1 MGPNGNYD
9 IAIIGA
15 GPGGYVAAIR
25 ASQLGGKV
33 VVIEEGEL
41 GGTCVNR
48 GCIPTK
54 TLLASA
60 KLLNSVKK
68 GNEFGINSGEVSLDF
83 PTISKRKER
92 IVKQLVSGIGQLFK
106 SYGIELIKG
115 KGRLTEK
122 IKDNLVELEV
132 EKDDGSVEKVMAKKL
147 IIATGSIPAQIPG
160 IYIDKRDVI
169 TSDQALEL
177 EEIPSSLLIVG
188 GGVIGVEFASI
199 FNSLGSKVTIVELLP
214 RIIPTEDGE
223 ISEEL
228 KKFLVRSGIEVN
240 TGVKVK
246 EIVSDNGKKKVVI
259 ETSQGRADKVAQ
271 KVLIATGRKPY
282 TEGLGLEKAGIILE
296 KGRILV
302 NERMETNLPGIFA
315 IGDVVGGVLLAHV
328 ASGEGIVASEN
339 ALGNQSKIDYRVIP
353 NCIYSLPEVASV
365 GLSEERA
372 KEMGYEVAAGRF
384 PFLANARATIM
395 GERVGLVKILADR
408 KTDDI
413 LGVHI
418 VGPDA
423 TELIAEASVAIKAKV
438 TTKDLERMIHGHPT
452 LSEAIFEAAHD
463 VHGEAID
470 LKKK

>member
-1 MGPNGNYD
+1 MGSNENYN

-25 ASQLGGKV
+25 ASQLGGRV
-33 VVIEEGEL
+33 AVIEKEEL

-54 TLLASA
+54 ALLASA
-60 KLLNSVKK
+60 RLLNSIKK
-68 GNEFGINSGEVSLDF
+68 GAEFGIRSGEFSIDF
-83 PTISKRKER
+83 SAITKRKER
-92 IVKQLVSGIGQLFK
+92 IVKQFVSGIAQLFK
-106 SYGIELIKG
+106 SYGIFLIRG

-122 IKDNLVELEV
+122 IGDKVTEIEV
-132 EKDDGSVEKVMAKKL
+132 EKDDGSLEKVIANKL
-147 IIATGSIPAQIPG
+147 IIATGSVPAQIPG
-160 IYIDKRDVI
+160 ISVDKREVI

-177 EEIPSSLLIVG
+177 EEVPSSLLIIG

-199 FNSLGSKVTIVELLP
+199 FNSLGSKVTIVELLE

-240 TGVKVK
+240 TGVKVQ
-246 EIVSDNGKKKVVI
+246 EVSPDNGKRKVI
-259 ETSQGRADKVAQ
+259 METQQGREERVAQ

-282 TEGLGLEKAGIILE
+282 TEALGLEKTGIGLR
-296 KGRILV
+296 KGGILV
-302 NERMETNLPGIFA
+302 NERMETNLPGIFG

-339 ALGNQSKIDYRVIP
+339 AMGGQSKIDYRVIP
-353 NCIYSLPEVASV
+353 NCIYSIPEVASV

-372 KEMGYEVAAGRF
+372 KEMGYQVNVGRF
-384 PFLANARATIM
+384 PFLANARATIL
-395 GERVGLVKILADR
+395 GERMGLVKILADR
-408 KTDDI
+408 KTDEI

-418 VGPDA
+418 IGPDA
-423 TELIAEASVAIKAKV
+423 TELIGEACVAMKARL
-438 TTKDLERMIHGHPT
+438 TTKDLERIIHAHPT
-452 LSEAIFEAAHD
+452 LSEGIFEAAHD

-470 LKKK
+470 LRKK

>member
-1 MGPNGNYD
+1 MASNENFD

-33 VVIEEGEL
+33 AVIEKDEL

-54 TLLASA
+54 ALLASA
-60 KLLNSVKK
+60 SLLNSVKK
-68 GNEFGINSGEVSLDF
+68 GAEFGIKSGEFSVDF
-83 PTISKRKER
+83 SIITKRKER
-92 IVKQLVSGIGQLFK
+92 IVRQFVNGIAQLFK
-106 SYGIELIKG
+106 SYGIVLIKG
-115 KGRLTEK
+115 RARLTER
-122 IKDNLVELEV
+122 IEDEMIEIEV
-132 EKDDGSVEKVMAKKL
+132 EKKDGSVEKVIAKKL

-160 IYIDKRDVI
+160 ISIDERDVI
-169 TSDQALEL
+169 TSDKALEL
-177 EEIPSSLLIVG
+177 EEVPSSLLIVG

-199 FNSLGSKVTIVELLP
+199 FNSLGSKVTIVELLE

-240 TGVKVK
+240 TGVKVR
-246 EIVSDNGKKKVVI
+246 EIVSDNGKKKAII
-259 ETSQGRADKVAQ
+259 ETPEGREERVAQ

-282 TEGLGLEKAGIILE
+282 TEGLGLEKTGIGLE

-328 ASGEGIVASEN
+328 ASGEGIVAGEN
-339 ALGNQSKIDYRVIP
+339 AMGNQSRIDYRVIP
-353 NCIYSLPEVASV
+353 NCIYSIPEVASV

-372 KEMGYEVAAGRF
+372 KEMGYEVSVGRF
-384 PFLANARATIM
+384 PFLANPRATII
-395 GERVGLVKILADR
+395 GERVGLVKILADS
-408 KTDDI
+408 KTDEI

-418 VGPDA
+418 LGPDA
-423 TELIAEASVAIKAKV
+423 TELIGEACVAIKARV
-438 TTKDLERMIHGHPT
+438 TTKDLERIIHAHPT
-452 LSEAIFEAAHD
+452 LSEGIFEAAHD

-470 LKKK
+470 LRKK

>member
-1 MGPNGNYD
+1 MHLGENYD
-9 IAIIGA
+9 VAIIGA

-33 VVIEEGEL
+33 VVIEKDEL

-54 TLLASA
+54 ALLASA
-60 KLLNSVKK
+60 QLLDSLKK
-68 GNEFGINSGEVSLDF
+68 GSEFGIKSGEVCVDF
-83 PTISKRKER
+83 SIIVKRKER

-106 SYGIELIKG
+106 SYGVEVIRGKG
-115 KGRLTEK
+115 KLTER
-122 IKDNLVELEV
+122 IKDKLIEIKI
-132 EKDDGSVEKVMAKKL
+132 EKEDGSEEKVTAKKL
-147 IIATGSIPAQIPG
+147 IIATGSYPAQIPG
-160 IYIDKRDVI
+160 ISIDGRDVI
-169 TSDQALEL
+169 TSDEALEL
-177 EEIPSSLLIVG
+177 EEVPASLLIVG

-214 RIIPTEDGE
+214 RIIPTEDEE

-228 KKFLVRSGIEVN
+228 KKFLVKSGIEVN
-240 TGVKVK
+240 TEVKVR
-246 EIVSDNGKKKVVI
+246 EIVSANGKKRAII
-259 ETSQGRADKVAQ
+259 ETSRGKEEKIAH

-282 TEGLGLEKAGIILE
+282 TEGLGLEKTGIGLD

-302 NERMETNLPGIFA
+302 NERMETNLPGVFA

-339 ALGNQSKIDYRVIP
+339 AMGNQSKIDYRVIP
-353 NCIYSLPEVASV
+353 NCIYSIPEVASV

-372 KEMGYEVAAGRF
+372 KEMGYEVAVGRF
-384 PFLANARATIM
+384 PFLANARATIL
-395 GERVGLVKILADR
+395 GERVGMVKIVADR
-408 KTDDI
+408 RNNEI

-423 TELIAEASVAIKAKV
+423 TELIGEASLAIKARV
-438 TTKDLERMIHGHPT
+438 TTKDLERMIHAHPT

>member
-1 MGPNGNYD
+1 MDSNANYD

-33 VVIEEGEL
+33 VVIEKGEL

-48 GCIPTK
+48 GCISTK

-60 KLLNSVKK
+60 RRLDSVKK
-68 GNEFGINSGEVSLDF
+68 AGEFGINSGEVSVDF
-83 PTISKRKER
+83 STISKRKER
-92 IVKQLVSGIGQLFK
+92 IVKQLVGGIGQLFK
-106 SYGIELIKG
+106 SYGIEVIKG
-115 KGRLTEK
+115 KGRLTER

-147 IIATGSIPAQIPG
+147 IIATGSVPARIPG
-160 IYIDKRDVI
+160 ISIDKRDVI

-177 EEIPSSLLIVG
+177 EEVPPSLLIVG

-199 FNSLGSKVTIVELLP
+199 FNSLGSKVIIVELLP

-223 ISEEL
+223 ISEQL
-228 KKFLVRSGIEVN
+228 KKLLVKSGIEIN
-240 TGVKVK
+240 TGIKVK
-246 EIVSDNGKKKVVI
+246 EIISDNGKKKVII
-259 ETSQGRADKVAQ
+259 ETPRGKEEKVAQ

-282 TEGLGLEKAGIILE
+282 TEGLGLEKTGIGLE

-339 ALGNQSKIDYRVIP
+339 AMGNQSKIDYRVIP
-353 NCIYSLPEVASV
+353 NCIYSFPEVASV
-365 GLSEERA
+365 GLSEEKA
-372 KEMGYEVAAGRF
+372 KEMGYEVAVGRF

-395 GERVGLVKILADR
+395 VERIGLVKIVADR
-408 KTDDI
+408 KTDEI

-418 VGPDA
+418 VGADA
-423 TELIAEASVAIKAKV
+423 TELISEASVAIKAKV
-438 TTKDLERMIHGHPT
+438 ITKDLERMIHGHPT

>member
-1 MGPNGNYD
+1 MDSNANYD

-33 VVIEEGEL
+33 VVIEKSEL
-41 GGTCVNR
+41 GGTCVNI

-60 KLLNSVKK
+60 RLLNSVKK
-68 GNEFGINSGEVSLDF
+68 GGEFGINSGEVSVDF
-83 PTISKRKER
+83 STISKRKER

-106 SYGIELIKG
+106 SYGVEVIKG
-115 KGRLTEK
+115 KGRLTER

-132 EKDDGSVEKVMAKKL
+132 EKDDSSVEKVMAKKL
-147 IIATGSIPAQIPG
+147 IIATGSVPARIPG
-160 IYIDKRDVI
+160 ISIDKRDVI

-223 ISEEL
+223 ISEQL
-228 KKFLVRSGIEVN
+228 KKFLVKSGIEVN
-240 TGVKVK
+240 TGIKVK

-259 ETSQGRADKVAQ
+259 ETPRGREEKVAQ

-282 TEGLGLEKAGIILE
+282 AEGLGLEKTGIGME

-339 ALGNQSKIDYRVIP
+339 AMGNQSKIDYRVIP

-365 GLSEERA
+365 GLSEEKA
-372 KEMGYEVAAGRF
+372 KEMGYEVSIGRF

-395 GERVGLVKILADR
+395 GERVGLVKIVADR
-408 KTDDI
+408 KTDEI
-413 LGVHI
+413 LGAHI

-438 TTKDLERMIHGHPT
+438 TTKDLERIIHGHPT

>member
-1 MGPNGNYD
+1 MDSNANYD

-33 VVIEEGEL
+33 VVIEKGEL

-48 GCIPTK
+48 GCISTK

-60 KLLNSVKK
+60 QLLHSVKK
-68 GNEFGINSGEVSLDF
+68 AGEFGINSGEVSVDF
-83 PTISKRKER
+83 SVIAKRKER
-92 IVKQLVSGIGQLFK
+92 IVRQLVSGIGQLFK
-106 SYGIELIKG
+106 SYGVEVIKG
-115 KGRLTEK
+115 KGKLTER

-132 EKDDGSVEKVMAKKL
+132 EKDDGSIEKVMTKKL
-147 IIATGSIPAQIPG
+147 IIATGSVPAQIPG
-160 IYIDKRDVI
+160 ISIDKRDVL

-177 EEIPSSLLIVG
+177 EEVPSSPRIVG

-223 ISEEL
+223 ISEQL
-228 KKFLVRSGIEVN
+228 KKLLVKSGIEIN

-246 EIVSDNGKKKVVI
+246 EIVSHNGKKKVVI
-259 ETSQGRADKVAQ
+259 ETPRGREEKIAQ

-282 TEGLGLEKAGIILE
+282 AEGLGLEKTGIGLE

-328 ASGEGIVASEN
+328 ASAEGIVASEN
-339 ALGNQSKIDYRVIP
+339 AMGNQSKIDYRVIP
-353 NCIYSLPEVASV
+353 NCIYSFPEVASV
-365 GLSEERA
+365 GLSEEKA
-372 KEMGYEVAAGRF
+372 KEMGCEVAVGRF

-395 GERVGLVKILADR
+395 GERVGMVKILADR
-408 KTDDI
+408 KTDEI

-418 VGPDA
+418 VGAHA

-438 TTKDLERMIHGHPT
+438 TTKDLERIIHGHPT

>member
-1 MGPNGNYD
+1 MDSNANYD

-33 VVIEEGEL
+33 VVIEKGEL
-41 GGTCVNR
+41 GGTCVNI

-54 TLLASA
+54 TLVASA
-60 KLLNSVKK
+60 RLLNSIKK
-68 GNEFGINSGEVSLDF
+68 GGEFGINSGEVSVDF
-83 PTISKRKER
+83 STILKRKER

-106 SYGIELIKG
+106 SYGVEVIKG
-115 KGRLTEK
+115 KGRLTDR

-147 IIATGSIPAQIPG
+147 IIAPGSIPAQIPG
-160 IYIDKRDVI
+160 ISIDGRDVI

-199 FNSLGSKVTIVELLP
+199 FNSLGSKVIIVELLP

-223 ISEEL
+223 ISEQL
-228 KKFLVRSGIEVN
+228 KKFLLRSGIEVN

-259 ETSQGRADKVAQ
+259 ETPQGKEEKVAQ

-282 TEGLGLEKAGIILE
+282 TEGLGLEKTGIRME

-328 ASGEGIVASEN
+328 ASAEGIVASEN
-339 ALGNQSKIDYRVIP
+339 AMGNQSKIDYRVIP

-408 KTDDI
+408 KTDEI

-423 TELIAEASVAIKAKV
+423 TELIAEASVAIKAKA

>member
-1 MGPNGNYD
+1 MDSSKNYD

-33 VVIEEGEL
+33 VVIEKDEL

-54 TLLASA
+54 ALLASA
-60 KLLNSVKK
+60 QLLDSLKK
-68 GNEFGINSGEVSLDF
+68 GSEFGIKSGEVNVDF
-83 PTISKRKER
+83 SVIVKRKER
-92 IVKQLVSGIGQLFK
+92 VVKQLVSGIGQLFK
-106 SYGIELIKG
+106 SHSIEVIKG
-115 KGRLTEK
+115 KGKLTEK
-122 IKDNLVELEV
+122 IKDKLIEIEI
-132 EKDDGSVEKVMAKKL
+132 EKGDGSEEKVTAKKL
-147 IIATGSIPAQIPG
+147 IIATGSVPAQIPG
-160 IYIDKRDVI
+160 ISIDERDVI

-177 EEIPSSLLIVG
+177 KEVPSSILIVG

-199 FNSLGSKVTIVELLP
+199 FNSLGTKVTIVELLQ

-223 ISEEL
+223 ISEQL
-228 KKFLVRSGIEVN
+228 KKSLVKSRIEVN
-240 TGVKVK
+240 TGVKVR
-246 EIVSDNGKKKVVI
+246 EIVSHNGNRKVVI
-259 ETSQGRADKVAQ
+259 ETLEGREEKVAQ
-271 KVLIATGRKPY
+271 KVLIATGRRPY
-282 TEGLGLEKAGIILE
+282 TEGLNLEKTGIGVE

-302 NERMETNLPGIFA
+302 NENMETNLPGIYA
-315 IGDVVGGVLLAHV
+315 VGDVVGGVLLAHV
-328 ASGEGIVASEN
+328 ASAEGIVASEN
-339 ALGNQSKIDYRVIP
+339 ATGNQLKIDYRVIP
-353 NCIYSLPEVASV
+353 NCIYSIPEVASV

-372 KEMGYEVAAGRF
+372 KEMGYEVAVGRF
-384 PFLANARATIM
+384 PFLANARATIL
-395 GERVGLVKILADR
+395 GERVGMVKIVADR
-408 KTDDI
+408 RTDEI

-423 TELIAEASVAIKAKV
+423 TELIGQASVAIKARV
-438 TTKDLERMIHGHPT
+438 TTRNLERIIHGHPT

>member
-1 MGPNGNYD
+1 
-9 IAIIGA
+9 
-15 GPGGYVAAIR
+15 
-25 ASQLGGKV
+25 
-33 VVIEEGEL
+33 EL

-60 KLLNSVKK
+60 RLLNSVKK
-68 GNEFGINSGEVSLDF
+68 GGEFGINSGEVSVDF
-83 PTISKRKER
+83 STISKRKER

-106 SYGIELIKG
+106 SYGVEVIKG
-115 KGRLTEK
+115 KGRLTDR

-132 EKDDGSVEKVMAKKL
+132 EKDDGSVEKVMGKKL

-160 IYIDKRDVI
+160 ISIDKRDVM

-214 RIIPTEDGE
+214 RIIPTEDVE

-240 TGVKVK
+240 TEVKVK
-246 EIVSDNGKKKVVI
+246 EILSDNGKKKVVI
-259 ETSQGRADKVAQ
+259 ETPRGKEEKIAQ

-282 TEGLGLEKAGIILE
+282 TEGLGLEKTGIGLE

-372 KEMGYEVAAGRF
+372 KEMGYEVAVGRF

-395 GERVGLVKILADR
+395 GERIGLVKILADR
-408 KTDDI
+408 TTDEI

-463 VHGEAID
+463 VYGEAID

>member
-1 MGPNGNYD
+1 MDSNANYD

-33 VVIEEGEL
+33 VVIEKGEL

-60 KLLNSVKK
+60 ELLHSVKK
-68 GNEFGINSGEVSLDF
+68 GGELGIKSGEVSVDF
-83 PTISKRKER
+83 SAIAKRKER
-92 IVKQLVSGIGQLFK
+92 IVRQLVSGIGQLFK
-106 SYGIELIKG
+106 SYGVEVIKG
-115 KGRLTEK
+115 KGKLTER
-122 IKDNLVELEV
+122 IKDNLVDLEV

-147 IIATGSIPAQIPG
+147 IVATGSVTAQIPG
-160 IYIDKRDVI
+160 ISIDERDVI

-214 RIIPTEDGE
+214 RIIPTEEGE
-223 ISEEL
+223 ISEQL
-228 KKFLVRSGIEVN
+228 KKFLVKSGIGVN
-240 TGVKVK
+240 TGIKVK

-259 ETSQGRADKVAQ
+259 ETPRGREEKIAQ

-282 TEGLGLEKAGIILE
+282 AEGLGLEKTGIGME

-339 ALGNQSKIDYRVIP
+339 AMGNQSKIDYRVIP

-365 GLSEERA
+365 GLSEEKA
-372 KEMGYEVAAGRF
+372 KEMGYEVAVGRF

-395 GERVGLVKILADR
+395 GERVGLVKIVADR
-408 KTDDI
+408 KTDEI

-418 VGPDA
+418 VGPHA

-438 TTKDLERMIHGHPT
+438 ATKDLERMIHGHPT

>member
-1 MGPNGNYD
+1 MHSTENYD
-9 IAIIGA
+9 VAIIGA

-25 ASQLGGKV
+25 ASQMGGKV
-33 VVIEEGEL
+33 VVIEKDEL
-41 GGTCVNR
+41 GGTCLNR

-54 TLLASA
+54 ALLASA
-60 KLLNSVKK
+60 RLLNSVKK
-68 GNEFGINSGEVSLDF
+68 GSEFGIKSGEFSVDF
-83 PTISKRKER
+83 SIMTKRKEK
-92 IVKQLVSGIGQLFK
+92 IVKQLVNGIGQLFK
-106 SYGIELIKG
+106 SYGIELMRG
-115 KGRLTEK
+115 EGRLTET
-122 IKDNLVELEV
+122 IKDKLIEIEV
-132 EKDDGSVEKVMAKKL
+132 ETGDGSEEKVTAKKL
-147 IIATGSIPAQIPG
+147 IIATGSYPAHIPG
-160 IYIDKRDVI
+160 ISIDERDVI

-199 FNSLGSKVTIVELLP
+199 FNSLGSKVTIVELLE

-228 KKFLVRSGIEVN
+228 KKFLVRSGVEVN
-240 TGVKVK
+240 TGVKVR
-246 EIVSDNGKKKVVI
+246 EIVSDNGKKKAII
-259 ETSQGRADKVAQ
+259 ETPQGKEEKVAQ
-271 KVLIATGRKPY
+271 KVLIATGRRPY
-282 TEGLGLEKAGIILE
+282 TEGLGLEKTGIRLE

-328 ASGEGIVASEN
+328 ASAEGIVASEN
-339 ALGNQSKIDYRVIP
+339 AMGNQLKIDYRVIP
-353 NCIYSLPEVASV
+353 NCIYSIPEVASV

-372 KEMGYEVAAGRF
+372 REMGYEVNIGRF
-384 PFLANARATIM
+384 PFLANARATIL

-408 KTDDI
+408 KTDEI
-413 LGVHI
+413 LGIHI

-423 TELIAEASVAIKAKV
+423 TELIGEASLAIKARV
-438 TTKDLERMIHGHPT
+438 TTKDLERIIHAHPT
-452 LSEAIFEAAHD
+452 LSEVIFEAAHD

>member
-1 MGPNGNYD
+1 MGPNANYD

-33 VVIEEGEL
+33 AVVEKGEL

-60 KLLNSVKK
+60 ELLHSVKK
-68 GNEFGINSGEVSLDF
+68 GGEFGIDSGEVNVDF
-83 PTISKRKER
+83 SKIFKRKER
-92 IVKQLVSGIGQLFK
+92 IVRQLVSGIGQLFK
-106 SYGIELIKG
+106 SYGVQVIKG
-115 KGRLTEK
+115 KGRLTER
-122 IKDNLVELEV
+122 INDNAIEIEV
-132 EKDDGSVEKVMAKKL
+132 EKGDGSKEKVVAKKL
-147 IIATGSIPAQIPG
+147 IIATGSIPAGIPG
-160 IYIDKRDVI
+160 ISMDKRDVI
-169 TSDQALEL
+169 TSDQALEW

-214 RIIPTEDGE
+214 RIIPTEDKE

-228 KKFLVRSGIEVN
+228 KKLLTRSGIEVN

-246 EIVSDNGKKKVVI
+246 EIVSDNGKNRVII
-259 ETSQGRADKVAQ
+259 ETSRGKEEKIAR
-271 KVLIATGRKPY
+271 KVLVATGRKPY
-282 TEGLGLEKAGIILE
+282 TEGLDLEKAGIRTE
-296 KGRILV
+296 KGRILA

-339 ALGNQSKIDYRVIP
+339 AMGKQSRIDYRVIP

-365 GLSEERA
+365 GLSEEKA
-372 KEMGYEVAAGRF
+372 KDMGYKVNVGRF

-395 GERVGLVKILADR
+395 GKRVGLVKILADR
-408 KTDDI
+408 KTDEI

-418 VGPDA
+418 VGPNA
-423 TELIAEASVAIKAKV
+423 TELIAEASVAIKGKA
-438 TTKDLERMIHGHPT
+438 TAKDLERMVHGHPT

-463 VHGEAID
+463 AHGEAID
-470 LKKK
+470 LMKK

>member
-1 MGPNGNYD
+1 MDSTENYD

-25 ASQLGGKV
+25 ASQLGGRV
-33 VVIEEGEL
+33 VVMEKEEL

-48 GCIPTK
+48 GCIATK
-54 TLLASA
+54 ALLASA
-60 KLLNSVKK
+60 NLLNSVKK
-68 GNEFGINSGEVSLDF
+68 GSDFGINSGEASVDF
-83 PTISKRKER
+83 SVIAKRKEK
-92 IVKQLVSGIGQLFK
+92 IIKQFVNGIAQLFK
-106 SYGIELIKG
+106 SHGIVLIRG
-115 KGRLTEK
+115 KGRLTER
-122 IKDNLVELEV
+122 IKDKMIEIEA
-132 EKDDGSVEKVMAKKL
+132 EKNDGSVEKVMANKL
-147 IIATGSIPAQIPG
+147 IIATGSVPAQIPG
-160 IYIDKRDVI
+160 ISIDKREVI

-177 EEIPSSLLIVG
+177 EEIPSSLLVVG

-199 FNSLGSKVTIVELLP
+199 FNSLGSKVTIVELLE

-240 TGVKVK
+240 TGVKVR
-246 EIVSDNGKKKVVI
+246 EIVSDNGKRKVI
-259 ETSQGRADKVAQ
+259 METPRGREEKVAQ
-271 KVLIATGRKPY
+271 KVLIATGRRPY
-282 TEGLGLEKAGIILE
+282 TEGLGLEKVGIELE

-302 NERMETNLPGIFA
+302 NERTETNLPGVFA

-328 ASGEGIVASEN
+328 ASAEGIVAGEN
-339 ALGNQSKIDYRVIP
+339 AMGGQSKIDYRVIP
-353 NCIYSLPEVASV
+353 NCIYSIPEVASV

-372 KEMGYEVAAGRF
+372 KEMGYEVSVGRF
-384 PFLANARATIM
+384 PFLANARATII

-408 KTDDI
+408 KTDAI

-423 TELIAEASVAIKAKV
+423 TELIGEASVAIKARV
-438 TTKDLERMIHGHPT
+438 TTKDLERIIHAHPT
-452 LSEAIFEAAHD
+452 LSEGIFEAAQD

-470 LKKK
+470 LRKK

>member
-1 MGPNGNYD
+1 MDSNANYD

-33 VVIEEGEL
+33 VVIEKGEL
-41 GGTCVNR
+41 GGTCVNK

-54 TLLASA
+54 ALLASA
-60 KLLNSVKK
+60 QLLHSVKK
-68 GNEFGINSGEVSLDF
+68 AGEFGINSGEVSVNF
-83 PTISKRKER
+83 SVIAKRKER
-92 IVKQLVSGIGQLFK
+92 IVRQLVSGIGQLFK
-106 SYGIELIKG
+106 SYGVEVIKG
-115 KGRLTEK
+115 KGKLTER
-122 IKDNLVELEV
+122 IKDKTIELEV

-147 IIATGSIPAQIPG
+147 IIATGSVPAQIPG
-160 IYIDKRDVI
+160 ISIDKRDVL

-223 ISEEL
+223 ISEQL
-228 KKFLVRSGIEVN
+228 KKLLVKSGIEVN

-246 EIVSDNGKKKVVI
+246 EIISDNGKKKVVI
-259 ETSQGRADKVAQ
+259 ETPRGKEEKVAQ

-282 TEGLGLEKAGIILE
+282 AEGLGLEKTGIGLE

-339 ALGNQSKIDYRVIP
+339 AMGNQSKIDYRVIP
-353 NCIYSLPEVASV
+353 NCIYSFPEVASV

-372 KEMGYEVAAGRF
+372 KEMGYEVAVGRF

-395 GERVGLVKILADR
+395 GERIGLVKIVADR
-408 KTDDI
+408 KTDEI

-418 VGPDA
+418 VGPEA

-438 TTKDLERMIHGHPT
+438 TTKDLERIIHGHPT

>member
-1 MGPNGNYD
+1 MDLPKNYD

-25 ASQLGGKV
+25 ASQMGGKV
-33 VVIEEGEL
+33 VVIEKDEL
-41 GGTCVNR
+41 GGTCLNR

-54 TLLASA
+54 ALLASA
-60 KLLNSVKK
+60 RLLNSVKK
-68 GNEFGINSGEVSLDF
+68 GSEFGIKSVEFSVDF
-83 PTISKRKER
+83 SIMTKRKER
-92 IVKQLVSGIGQLFK
+92 IVKQLVNGIAQLFK

-115 KGRLTEK
+115 EGRLTER
-122 IKDNLVELEV
+122 IKDKLIEIEV
-132 EKDDGSVEKVMAKKL
+132 EKDDGSVEKVIAKKL
-147 IIATGSIPAQIPG
+147 IVATGSVPAHIPG
-160 IYIDKRDVI
+160 ISIDERDVI

-223 ISEEL
+223 ISEQL
-228 KKFLVRSGIEVN
+228 KKFLVRSGVEIN
-240 TGVKVK
+240 TGVKVRD
-246 EIVSDNGKKKVVI
+246 IVSDNGKQKVI
-259 ETSQGRADKVAQ
+259 METAGGREEKVAQ
-271 KVLIATGRKPY
+271 KVLIATGRRPY
-282 TEGLGLEKAGIILE
+282 TERLGLEKTGIRLE

-328 ASGEGIVASEN
+328 ASAEGIVASEN
-339 ALGNQSKIDYRVIP
+339 AMGNQLKIDYRVIP
-353 NCIYSLPEVASV
+353 NCIYSIPEVASV

-372 KEMGYEVAAGRF
+372 REMGYEVSVGRF
-384 PFLANARATIM
+384 PFLASAKATIL
-395 GERVGLVKILADR
+395 GERIGMVKIVADR
-408 KTDDI
+408 RTDEI
-413 LGVHI
+413 LGIHI

-423 TELIAEASVAIKAKV
+423 TELIGEASLAIKARV
-438 TTKDLERMIHGHPT
+438 TTKDLERMIHAHPT

-470 LKKK
+470 LSKK

>member
-1 MGPNGNYD
+1 MNSNVNYD

-33 VVIEEGEL
+33 VVIEKNEL
-41 GGTCVNR
+41 GGTCVNK

-60 KLLNSVKK
+60 RLLNSVKK
-68 GNEFGINSGEVSLDF
+68 GGEFGIESGEVSVNF
-83 PTISKRKER
+83 STIFKRRGR
-92 IVKQLVSGIGQLFK
+92 IVKQLVNGIGQLFK
-106 SYGIELIKG
+106 SYGVEVIKG

-122 IKDNLVELEV
+122 IKDNAIEIEV

-160 IYIDKRDVI
+160 ISIDEQDVI
-169 TSDQALEL
+169 TSDQALEW

-199 FNSLGSKVTIVELLP
+199 FNNLGSKVTIVELLP

-228 KKFLVRSGIEVN
+228 KKFLVRSGIEVI

-246 EIVSDNGKKKVVI
+246 EIISENGKKKVVI
-259 ETSQGRADKVAQ
+259 ETPQGREEKIAQ
-271 KVLIATGRKPY
+271 KVLIATGRKAY
-282 TEGLGLEKAGIILE
+282 IEGLGLEKTGIGLE
-296 KGRILV
+296 KGKILV

-328 ASGEGIVASEN
+328 ASGEGIVAGGN
-339 ALGNQSKIDYRVIP
+339 AMGNQSKIDYKAIP

-365 GLSEERA
+365 GLSEEKA
-372 KEMGYEVAAGRF
+372 KDMGYDVSVGRF

-395 GERVGLVKILADR
+395 GERIGLVKILADR
-408 KTDDI
+408 KTDEI

-423 TELIAEASVAIKAKV
+423 TELISEASLAIKAKV
-438 TTKDLERMIHGHPT
+438 TTKDLERIIHGHPT
-452 LSEAIFEAAHD
+452 LSEALFEAAHD

>member
-1 MGPNGNYD
+1 MDSGENYD

-33 VVIEEGEL
+33 VMIEKDAL

-60 KLLNSVKK
+60 RLLNSVKK
-68 GNEFGINSGEVSLDF
+68 GGEFGINSGEVSVDF
-83 PTISKRKER
+83 STISKRKER
-92 IVKQLVSGIGQLFK
+92 IIRQLVNGIAQLFK
-106 SYGIELIKG
+106 SYGIDVIKG
-115 KGRLTEK
+115 KGRLTER
-122 IKDNLVELEV
+122 IKDKSIEIEV

-160 IYIDKRDVI
+160 ISIDERGVI

-177 EEIPSSLLIVG
+177 EEVPSSIIIVG

-228 KKFLVRSGIEVN
+228 KKLLVRSGIEVN

-246 EIVSDNGKKKVVI
+246 EIVSHNGKKKAVI
-259 ETSQGRADKVAQ
+259 ETPRGREEKVAQ

-282 TEGLGLEKAGIILE
+282 TEGLALEKTGIGLE

-302 NERMETNLPGIFA
+302 NEKMETNLPGIFA

-328 ASGEGIVASEN
+328 ASAEGIVASEN
-339 ALGNQSKIDYRVIP
+339 ATGNQLKIDYRVIP
-353 NCIYSLPEVASV
+353 NCIYSIPEVASV
-365 GLSEERA
+365 GLNEERA
-372 KEMGYEVAAGRF
+372 KEMGYEVDVGRF
-384 PFLANARATIM
+384 PFLASARATIL
-395 GERVGLVKILADR
+395 GERVGMVKIVADG
-408 KTDDI
+408 KTDEI

-423 TELIAEASVAIKAKV
+423 TELIGEASVAIKARV
-438 TTKDLERMIHGHPT
+438 TTKDLGRIIHAHPT

-470 LKKK
+470 LRKK

>member
-1 MGPNGNYD
+1 MDSTENYD

-25 ASQLGGKV
+25 ASQLGGRV
-33 VVIEEGEL
+33 VVMEKEEL

-48 GCIPTK
+48 GCIATK
-54 TLLASA
+54 ALLASA
-60 KLLNSVKK
+60 NLLNSVKK
-68 GNEFGINSGEVSLDF
+68 GSDFGINSGEASVDF
-83 PTISKRKER
+83 SVIAKRKEK
-92 IVKQLVSGIGQLFK
+92 IIKQFVNGIAQLFK
-106 SYGIELIKG
+106 SHGIVLIRG
-115 KGRLTEK
+115 KGRLTER
-122 IKDNLVELEV
+122 IKDKMIEIEA
-132 EKDDGSVEKVMAKKL
+132 EKNDGSVEKVMANKL
-147 IIATGSIPAQIPG
+147 IIATGSVPAQIPG
-160 IYIDKRDVI
+160 ISIDKREVI

-177 EEIPSSLLIVG
+177 EEIPSSLLVVG

-199 FNSLGSKVTIVELLP
+199 FNSLGSKVTIVELLE

-240 TGVKVK
+240 TGVKVR
-246 EIVSDNGKKKVVI
+246 EIVSDNGKRKVI
-259 ETSQGRADKVAQ
+259 METPRGREEKVAQ
-271 KVLIATGRKPY
+271 KVLIATGRRPY
-282 TEGLGLEKAGIILE
+282 TEGLGLEKVGIELE

-302 NERMETNLPGIFA
+302 NERTETNLPGVFA

-328 ASGEGIVASEN
+328 ASAEGIVAGEN
-339 ALGNQSKIDYRVIP
+339 AMGGQSKIDYRVIP
-353 NCIYSLPEVASV
+353 NCIYSIPEVASV

-372 KEMGYEVAAGRF
+372 KEMGYEVSVGRF
-384 PFLANARATIM
+384 PFLANARATIL

-408 KTDDI
+408 KTDAI

-423 TELIAEASVAIKAKV
+423 TELIGEASVAIKARV
-438 TTKDLERMIHGHPT
+438 TTKDLERIIHAHPT
-452 LSEAIFEAAHD
+452 LSEGIFEAAQD

-470 LKKK
+470 LRKK

>member
-1 MGPNGNYD
+1 MDSNANYD

-15 GPGGYVAAIR
+15 GPGGYVAANR
-25 ASQLGGKV
+25 ASQLGGRV
-33 VVIEEGEL
+33 VVIEKGEL

-54 TLLASA
+54 ALLASA
-60 KLLNSVKK
+60 QLLHSVKK
-68 GNEFGINSGEVSLDF
+68 GGEFGINSGEVSIDF
-83 PTISKRKER
+83 STISKRKER
-92 IVKQLVSGIGQLFK
+92 IVRQLVSGIGQLFK
-106 SYGIELIKG
+106 SYGVRVIKG

-122 IKDNLVELEV
+122 INDNAIEIEV
-132 EKDDGSVEKVMAKKL
+132 EKDDGSKEKVVAKKL
-147 IIATGSIPAQIPG
+147 IIATGSVPARIPG
-160 IYIDKRDVI
+160 ISIDEQDVI
-169 TSDQALEL
+169 TSDQALEW

-214 RIIPTEDGE
+214 RIIPTEDEE
-223 ISEEL
+223 ISEQL
-228 KKFLVRSGIEVN
+228 KKLLVRSGIEVN

-246 EIVSDNGKKKVVI
+246 EIISDNGKKKVVI
-259 ETSQGRADKVAQ
+259 ETPQGREEKIAQ
-271 KVLIATGRKPY
+271 KVLIATGRKPC
-282 TEGLGLEKAGIILE
+282 TEGLGLEKIGIGLE

-315 IGDVVGGVLLAHV
+315 IGDVVGGILLAHV
-328 ASGEGIVASEN
+328 ASAEGIVAGEN
-339 ALGNQSKIDYRVIP
+339 AMGNQSKIDYRVIP

-365 GLSEERA
+365 GLSEEKA
-372 KEMGYEVAAGRF
+372 KDMGYEVSVGRF

-395 GERVGLVKILADR
+395 GERIGLVKIVADR
-408 KTDDI
+408 KNDEI

-418 VGPDA
+418 VGADA
-423 TELIAEASVAIKAKV
+423 TELISEASVVIKAKV
-438 TTKDLERMIHGHPT
+438 ITKDLERMIHGHPT

>member
-1 MGPNGNYD
+1 MGSTENYD

-33 VVIEEGEL
+33 VVIEKGEL

-60 KLLNSVKK
+60 QLLHSVKK
-68 GNEFGINSGEVSLDF
+68 GGEFGIKFGEVSVDF
-83 PTISKRKER
+83 SIISKRKER
-92 IVKQLVSGIGQLFK
+92 IVRQFVNGIGQLFK
-106 SYGIELIKG
+106 SYGVEVIKG

-132 EKDDGSVEKVMAKKL
+132 EKDDGSIEKVMAKKL
-147 IIATGSIPAQIPG
+147 IIATGSVPAQIPG
-160 IYIDKRDVI
+160 ISIDKRDVI

-177 EEIPSSLLIVG
+177 EEVPSSLLIVG

-223 ISEEL
+223 ISEQL
-228 KKFLVRSGIEVN
+228 KKFLVKSGIEIN
-240 TGVKVK
+240 TEVRVR

-259 ETSQGRADKVAQ
+259 ETSEGKKEKVAQ

-282 TEGLGLEKAGIILE
+282 TEGLGLEKTGIGLE

-339 ALGNQSKIDYRVIP
+339 AMGNQSKIDYRVIP
-353 NCIYSLPEVASV
+353 NCIYSFPEVASV

-372 KEMGYEVAAGRF
+372 KEMGYEVVVGRF
-384 PFLANARATIM
+384 PFLANARATIL

-408 KTDDI
+408 KTDKI

-418 VGPDA
+418 VGAEA

>member
-1 MGPNGNYD
+1 MDSTENYG

-33 VVIEEGEL
+33 VVIEKGKL

-60 KLLNSVKK
+60 RLLNSVKK
-68 GNEFGINSGEVSLDF
+68 GSEFGINSGEVSVDF
-83 PTISKRKER
+83 STISKRKER
-92 IVKQLVSGIGQLFK
+92 IIKQFVSGIGQLFK
-106 SYGIELIKG
+106 SYGVEVIKG

-122 IKDNLVELEV
+122 IKDKAIEIEI

-160 IYIDKRDVI
+160 ISIDERDVI

-223 ISEEL
+223 ISEQL

-246 EIVSDNGKKKVVI
+246 EVVSDNGKKKVVI
-259 ETSQGRADKVAQ
+259 ETPRGKEEKIAQ

-282 TEGLGLEKAGIILE
+282 TEGLALEKTGIELE

-339 ALGNQSKIDYRVIP
+339 AMGNQSKIDYRVIP

-372 KEMGYEVAAGRF
+372 KEMGYEVGVGRF
-384 PFLANARATIM
+384 PFLANARASIM

-408 KTDDI
+408 KTDEI

-423 TELIAEASVAIKAKV
+423 TELIAEASVAIKARV

>member
-1 MGPNGNYD
+1 MDSNANYD

-25 ASQLGGKV
+25 TSQLGGKV
-33 VVIEEGEL
+33 VVIEKGEL
-41 GGTCVNR
+41 GGTCVNK

-54 TLLASA
+54 ALLASA
-60 KLLNSVKK
+60 ELLHSVKK
-68 GNEFGINSGEVSLDF
+68 AGEFGIKSGKVSVDF
-83 PTISKRKER
+83 SAIAKRKER
-92 IVKQLVSGIGQLFK
+92 IVRQLVSGIGQLFK
-106 SYGIELIKG
+106 SYGVEVIKG
-115 KGRLTEK
+115 KGRLTER
-122 IKDNLVELEV
+122 IKDNLVEIEV
-132 EKDDGSVEKVMAKKL
+132 DKDDGSVEKVMAKKL
-147 IIATGSIPAQIPG
+147 IIATGSVPAQIPG
-160 IYIDKRDVI
+160 ISIDEHDVI

-223 ISEEL
+223 ISEQL
-228 KKFLVRSGIEVN
+228 KKLLVKSGIEVN

-259 ETSQGRADKVAQ
+259 ETPRGKEEKVAQ

-282 TEGLGLEKAGIILE
+282 AEGLGLEKTGIGLE

-315 IGDVVGGVLLAHV
+315 IGDVVGGVLLAPV
-328 ASGEGIVASEN
+328 ASAEGIVASEN
-339 ALGNQSKIDYRVIP
+339 AMGNQSKIDYRVIP

-365 GLSEERA
+365 GLSEEKA
-372 KEMGYEVAAGRF
+372 KEMGYEVAVGRF

-395 GERVGLVKILADR
+395 GERVGLVKIVADR
-408 KTDDI
+408 KTDEI

-418 VGPDA
+418 VGADA

-438 TTKDLERMIHGHPT
+438 TTKYLERMIHGHPT

>member
-1 MGPNGNYD
+1 MHLGENYD
-9 IAIIGA
+9 VAIIGA

-33 VVIEEGEL
+33 AVIEKDEL

-60 KLLNSVKK
+60 QLLDSVKK
-68 GNEFGINSGEVSLDF
+68 RSEFGIKSGEVCVDF
-83 PTISKRKER
+83 SIIVKRKER

-106 SYGIELIKG
+106 SYGVEVIRGKG
-115 KGRLTEK
+115 KLTER
-122 IKDNLVELEV
+122 IKDKLIEIKI
-132 EKDDGSVEKVMAKKL
+132 EKEDGSEEKVTAKKL

-160 IYIDKRDVI
+160 ISIDGRDVI
-169 TSDQALEL
+169 TSDEALEL
-177 EEIPSSLLIVG
+177 EEVPASLLIVG

-214 RIIPTEDGE
+214 RIIPTEDEE

-228 KKFLVRSGIEVN
+228 KKFLVKSGIEVN
-240 TGVKVK
+240 TEVKVR
-246 EIVSDNGKKKVVI
+246 EIVSANGKKRAII
-259 ETSQGRADKVAQ
+259 ETSRGKEEKIAH

-282 TEGLGLEKAGIILE
+282 TEGLGLEKTGIGLD

-302 NERMETNLPGIFA
+302 NERMETNLPGVFA

-339 ALGNQSKIDYRVIP
+339 AMGNQSKIDYRVIP
-353 NCIYSLPEVASV
+353 NCIYSIPEVASV

-372 KEMGYEVAAGRF
+372 KEMGYEVAVGRF
-384 PFLANARATIM
+384 PFLANARATIL
-395 GERVGLVKILADR
+395 GERVGMVKIVADR
-408 KTDDI
+408 RNNEI

-423 TELIAEASVAIKAKV
+423 TELIGEASLAIKARV
-438 TTKDLERMIHGHPT
+438 TTKDLERMIHAHPT

>member
-1 MGPNGNYD
+1 MDSNANYD

-33 VVIEEGEL
+33 AVIEKGEL

-54 TLLASA
+54 ALVASA
-60 KLLNSVKK
+60 QLFHSVKK
-68 GNEFGINSGEVSLDF
+68 AGEFGIKSGEVSVDF
-83 PTISKRKER
+83 SVIAKRKER
-92 IVKQLVSGIGQLFK
+92 IVRQLVSGIGQLFK
-106 SYGIELIKG
+106 SYDVEVIKG
-115 KGRLTEK
+115 KGKLTER
-122 IKDNLVELEV
+122 IKDNLVEIDV
-132 EKDDGSVEKVMAKKL
+132 EKDDGSIEKVMAKKL
-147 IIATGSIPAQIPG
+147 IIATGSVPAQIPG
-160 IYIDKRDVI
+160 ISIDGRDVI

-177 EEIPSSLLIVG
+177 EEVPPSLLIVG

-199 FNSLGSKVTIVELLP
+199 FNSLGSKVIIVELLP
-214 RIIPTEDGE
+214 RIIPTEDEE
-223 ISEEL
+223 ISEQL
-228 KKFLVRSGIEVN
+228 KKLLLKSGIEVN

-246 EIVSDNGKKKVVI
+246 EIISDNGKKKVVI
-259 ETSQGRADKVAQ
+259 DTPEGREEKVAQ

-282 TEGLGLEKAGIILE
+282 TEGLGLEKTGIGLE

-328 ASGEGIVASEN
+328 ASAEGIVASEN
-339 ALGNQSKIDYRVIP
+339 AMGNQSKIDYRVIP

-372 KEMGYEVAAGRF
+372 KEMGYEVAVGRF

-395 GERVGLVKILADR
+395 GERVGLVKIVADR
-408 KTDDI
+408 KTDEI

-418 VGPDA
+418 VGADA

>member
-1 MGPNGNYD
+1 MDSNANYD

-33 VVIEEGEL
+33 VVIEKGEL

-60 KLLNSVKK
+60 QVLDSVKK
-68 GNEFGINSGEVSLDF
+68 GGEFGINSGEVSVDF
-83 PTISKRKER
+83 SKICRRKEK

-106 SYGIELIKG
+106 SYVVEVIKG
-115 KGRLTEK
+115 KGRLTER
-122 IKDNLVELEV
+122 IKDNLVEIEV
-132 EKDDGSVEKVMAKKL
+132 EKDDGSVEKLMAKKL

-160 IYIDKRDVI
+160 ISIDERDVM
-169 TSDQALEL
+169 TSNQALEL

-259 ETSQGRADKVAQ
+259 ETPQGKKEKIAQ

-282 TEGLGLEKAGIILE
+282 TEGLGLEKTGIGLE

-302 NERMETNLPGIFA
+302 NERMETNLRGIFA

-339 ALGNQSKIDYRVIP
+339 AMGNRLRIDYRVIP
-353 NCIYSLPEVASV
+353 NCIYSIPEVASV
-365 GLSEERA
+365 GLSEEKAR
-372 KEMGYEVAAGRF
+372 EMGYEVAVGRF
-384 PFLANARATIM
+384 PFLASARATIL
-395 GERVGLVKILADR
+395 GERAGMVKIVADR
-408 KTDDI
+408 KTDEI

-423 TELIAEASVAIKAKV
+423 TELIAEASVAIKARV

-463 VHGEAID
+463 VQGEAID
-470 LKKK
+470 LRKK

>member
-1 MGPNGNYD
+1 MDSNANYD

-33 VVIEEGEL
+33 VVIEKGEL

-68 GNEFGINSGEVSLDF
+68 GNEFGINSGEVSVDF
-83 PTISKRKER
+83 STISKRKER
-92 IVKQLVSGIGQLFK
+92 IVRQLVSGIGQLFK
-106 SYGIELIKG
+106 SYGVEMIKG

-160 IYIDKRDVI
+160 ISIDKRGVI

-177 EEIPSSLLIVG
+177 KEIPSSLLIVG

-282 TEGLGLEKAGIILE
+282 TEGLGLEKAGIGLE
-296 KGRILV
+296 KGTILV

-365 GLSEERA
+365 GLSEEKA
-372 KEMGYEVAAGRF
+372 KEMGYEVAVGRF

-395 GERVGLVKILADR
+395 GERIGLVKILADR
-408 KTDDI
+408 KTDEI

-423 TELIAEASVAIKAKV
+423 TELITEASVAIKAKV
-438 TTKDLERMIHGHPT
+438 ATKDLGRMIHGHPT